1 MLIIINPNTIQIVY
15 SYSPVLH
22 KYYGIINILQ
32 YYTNSK
38 LMYKYPGCLQIMSSY
53 NYKLVLHE

>member
-38 LMYKYPGCLQIMSSY
+38 LMYKQVAGAGFGGPLLI
-53 NYKLVLHE
+53 